1 MLHETKSFQKMV
13 VCYKVLDF
21 LCLNGVKRQFNGL
34 FPPEQFQIFSKL
46 SNNFRSTCFRI
57 HCKFIEQFNN
67 KKETR
72 KINQGED
79 FSLKTLSQ

>member
-1 MLHETKSFQKMV
+1 MV
-13 VCYKVLDF
+13 VYYKILDF
-21 LCLNGVKRQFNGL
+21 LCLNGVKRQLNGL

-46 SNNFRSTCFRI
+46 FNNFRSTYFRM